1 MTGGGATS
9 FVSARRLF
17 LAGAIGLTL
26 WLGATFVWHVTWRQ
40 GISLPVI
47 LFLDQD
53 FPLLLGSLLLLAL
66 AAPFAEGKGI
76 RLPRPTARIIVPLI
90 LLMGLAAWAGH
101 YALFQNYAISRD
113 EEVARFAAAYMR
125 EGLFARPIPV
135 EWEPYRRAIMPE
147 FFSPFGAADYWT
159 AAYLPV
165 NSAIQALFWQ
175 LGDPNLAGPVLLMAG
190 LLALWRVALR
200 LMPDRPDAVWVTVL
214 LGCSSSQLWIT
225 AMTPYA
231 MTGHFALN
239 MIWLALVLRGGVI
252 GHGSAGVVALV
263 GAGLHQWHFPPLFI
277 APFILWMLL
286 ARRWT
291 VAAFH
296 ALTLV
301 AIVIV
306 WAKLWPEFLL
316 HALGAPADVRPSAGV
331 ADKVGSLFQR
341 LGDRWQPLVNLS
353 RYIAWNNILMVP
365 LAVLGMAAM
374 RWRAMIR
381 GQEIALPLALGCLA
395 GCMLALAQGYGWGF
409 RYAHG
414 FIGPFCLLAGLG
426 WARFRPQDALRPLVI
441 GLCIT
446 ALGSVFLVW
455 RTHAFV
461 APYAASHRLIDSS
474 QADVVLI
481 DPRGGLYVTD
491 LVRGRNGVPGK
502 PMVMN
507 LGMLTLDQVDELCKS
522 YVVELFDRAEF
533 RPLGVPLARWNLSRM
548 DTLRAHMKEA
558 GCDKPVQP
566 PLPETFEDAL
576 NAADNAM

>member
-1 MTGGGATS
+1 MGAPGR
-9 FVSARRLF
+9 VMSARRLF

-26 WLGATFVWHVTWRQ
+26 WLGATFLWHVTWRQ
-40 GISLPVI
+40 GISLSVI

-53 FPLLLGSLLLLAL
+53 FPALLGALLLLAL
-66 AAPFAEGKGI
+66 AAPFAEGRGI
-76 RLPRPTARIIVPLI
+76 VLPRPTARIVVPLI
-90 LLMGLAAWAGH
+90 VLLGLAAWAGH
-101 YALFQNYAISRD
+101 YALFQNYAVSRD

-125 EGLFARPIPV
+125 EGMFARPIPV

-175 LGDPNLAGPVLLMAG
+175 LGDPNLAGPALLMLG
-190 LLALWRVALR
+190 LFSLWRVALH
-200 LMPDRPDAVWVTVL
+200 LMPDRPDAVWVTML
-214 LGCSSSQLWIT
+214 LSFSSSQLWVT

-239 MIWLALVLRGGVI
+239 LVWLALVLRGGAV
-252 GHGSAGVVALV
+252 GHLSAGLVALV
-263 GAGLHQWHFPPLFI
+263 AAGLHQWHFPPLFI

-291 VAAFH
+291 VAVFH

-301 AIVIV
+301 AIVV
-306 WAKLWPEFLL
+306 LWAKIWPEFLL

-331 ADKVGSLFQR
+331 VDKVGSLFER

-353 RYIAWNNILMVP
+353 RYAAWNNILMVP
-365 LAVLGMAAM
+365 LAVLGFVAM
-374 RWRAMIR
+374 HWRRAIR
-381 GQEIALPLALGCLA
+381 GQEIALPLALGCVA
-395 GCMLALAQGYGWGF
+395 GCALALAQGYGWGF

-414 FIGPFCLLAGLG
+414 YIGPFCLLAGLG
-426 WARFRPQDALRPLVI
+426 WARFRPQGALRPLVI
-441 GLCIT
+441 GLVIT
-446 ALGSVFLVW
+446 AVASIFLVW
-455 RTHAFV
+455 RTHEFV

-474 QADVVLI
+474 EADVVLI

-507 LGMLTLDQVDELCKS
+507 LGMLTLEQVDELCRN

-533 RPLGVPLARWNLSRM
+533 RPLGVPLARWNLGRM
-548 DTLRAHMKEA
+548 DALRAHMKEA
-558 GCDKPVQP
+558 GCGKPVQP
-566 PLPETFEDAL
+566 PLPDTFEDAL
-576 NAADNAM
+576 EAADNAM